1 MICIYQL
8 LGFLDSFTSNL
19 FDKLLNLLDL
29 CYLIF
34 ILHDVLQMLSKMWI
48 LLSHSELHDVQEEL
62 SGTHQAEKFLGLNAD
77 FFQLHQYVICGTT
90 LSSFISGKNQ
100 TFEEEPYSMREEYAR
115 F

>member
-8 LGFLDSFTSNL
+8 LGFFDSFASNL
-19 FDKLLNLLDL
+19 FDELLNLPNL

-34 ILHDVLQMLSKMWI
+34 ILHDVLQMLPKMRI

-62 SGTHQAEKFLGLNAD
+62 SGTHQAEKLLGLNTD
-77 FFQLHQYVICGTT
+77 FFQLHQYVLCSTT
-90 LSSFISGKNQ
+90 LSSFISSKYQ
-100 TFEEEPYSMREEYAR
+100 ALEEESYSMREEYAR